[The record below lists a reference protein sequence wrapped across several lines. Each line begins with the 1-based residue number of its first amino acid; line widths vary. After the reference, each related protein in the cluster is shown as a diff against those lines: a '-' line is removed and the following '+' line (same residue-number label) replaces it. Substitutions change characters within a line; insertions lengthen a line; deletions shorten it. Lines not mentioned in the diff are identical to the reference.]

1 MSNGR
6 VEVYC
11 EDKIYYG
18 ANSSVKMNPP
28 RPLAYVNARRAL
40 GKIKNLY
47 SRFFYIT
54 ELDYR

>member
-18 ANSSVKMNPP
+18 ANSSVKINPRDRSRMKMRVAP
-28 RPLAYVNARRAL
+28 SGVF
-40 GKIKNLY
+40 LY
-47 SRFFYIT
+47 SLFIPPYCVKW
-54 ELDYR
+54 